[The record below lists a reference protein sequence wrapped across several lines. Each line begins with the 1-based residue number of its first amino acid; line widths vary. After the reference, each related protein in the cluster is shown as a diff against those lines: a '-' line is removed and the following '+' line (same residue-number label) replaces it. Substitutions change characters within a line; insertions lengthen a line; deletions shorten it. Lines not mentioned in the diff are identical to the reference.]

1 MSDKKSV
8 NGNLFEYTEKIAAL
22 FPEKLRQ
29 AIDDQLVLTIGA
41 DSPIIWA
48 MDGKIYLNKVYSAD
62 GEEIGMQLA
71 YTAVMPGYNAERHL
85 YSLDSK
91 IYVEDDYVWLPA
103 PKLVP
108 DEADA
113 LINAGYADD
122 MESRS
127 DSDEE
132 DDEIEEDLNAIANDL
147 GIDPT
152 DMGEGDGNGK
162 YFQANVF
169 KEDFSK
175 SALVNYEP
183 LTVNSFNLDC
193 PILGVEKAY
202 RNAMCEIESFDTPGY
217 IVLMHNGHFY
227 IPVETFE
234 DPVNHDI
241 YHVVKIF
248 NSFPCSA
255 ESARLYNIAAIELFG
270 QNFGVGFCFRPG
282 FSINW
287 HDFIFGYLL
296 PPNYQDSIA
305 NLYQYADKPYGA
317 IGNHLKRSDYDG
329 FIMLPGDDDCD
340 EEDGSEDDEEDGDGE
355 NESPSNKT
363 EG

>member
-1 MSDKKSV
+1 MSDEKSV

-29 AIDDQLVLTIGA
+29 AIDDQLVSTIGA

-48 MDGKIYLNKVYSAD
+48 MDGKIYLRKMYSEN
-62 GEEIGMQLA
+62 GEELGMQLA
-71 YTAVMPGYNAERHL
+71 YAAIMPGYNAERRL

-91 IYVEDDYVWLPA
+91 IYVEDDYVWLPV
-103 PKLVP
+103 PKYASEEDDTMVSK
-108 DEADA
+108 
-113 LINAGYADD
+113 GYAET
-122 MESRS
+122 MASRS
-127 DSDEE
+127 DSDE
-132 DDEIEEDLNAIANDL
+132 DNDETEEDLDAIANDL
-147 GIDPT
+147 GISST
-152 DMGEGDGNGK
+152 STSEEISSGN

-169 KEDFSK
+169 KEELGGST
-175 SALVNYEP
+175 LINYEP
-183 LTVNSFNLDC
+183 LTVNSFNLDS

-248 NSFPCSA
+248 NSFPCSVD
-255 ESARLYNIAAIELFG
+255 SARLYNIAAIELFG
-270 QNFGVGFCFRPG
+270 KNFGAGFCFRPG

-287 HDFIFGYLL
+287 QDFFFGYLL

-317 IGNHLKRSDYDG
+317 IGNYLKRSDYDG
-329 FIMLPGDDDCD
+329 FIMLPGDDDC
-340 EEDGSEDDEEDGDGE
+340 EEDDDSEDDED
-355 NESPSNKT
+355 NPSPKT
-363 EG
+363 ES

>member
-1 MSDKKSV
+1 MSDEKSV

-22 FPEKLRQ
+22 FPEELRQ
-29 AIDDQLVLTIGA
+29 AIDDQLVSTIGA

-48 MDGKIYLNKVYSAD
+48 MGGKIYLNKVYSED

-71 YTAVMPGYNAERHL
+71 YAAVMPGYNAERHL

-113 LINAGYADD
+113 LISGAYADS
-122 MESRS
+122 MAVQS
-127 DSDEE
+127 DSDEDDD
-132 DDEIEEDLNAIANDL
+132 DDETKKDLDTIANDF
-147 GIDPT
+147 GICPA
-152 DMGEGDGNGK
+152 DMSEDNGNGK

-169 KEDFSK
+169 KEELGGP
-175 SALVNYEP
+175 ALINYEP
-183 LTVNSFNLDC
+183 LTVNSFNLDS

-248 NSFPCSA
+248 NSFPCSV

-270 QNFGVGFCFRPG
+270 QNFGAGFCYRPG

-287 HDFIFGYLL
+287 HDFFFGYLL

-317 IGNHLKRSDYDG
+317 IGNYLKRSDYDG
-329 FIMLPGDDDCD
+329 FIMLPGGDDY
-340 EEDGSEDDEEDGDGE
+340 EEDDGSEDDED
-355 NESPSNKT
+355 NPSPKT
-363 EG
+363 ES